1 MAYKKTSSAWKSKG
15 HYLKDGTEWKGF
27 QHAMPNGEIHTGK
40 IHKKNRQRLYHYKEL
55 SVTARKKVKL
65 K

>member
-40 IHKKNRQRLYHYKEL
+40 IHTKN
-55 SVTARKKVKL
+55 SRKM
-65 K
+65 